1 MPQLPFVVAPTI
13 RTRTVSATIDGQEAA
28 LEFPVYKALKGKE
41 IIAIREHEY
50 QFVIEAFLKGDTGTP
65 VELPSIGAAP
75 RVLSGY
81 ITAYATLPAQT
92 DWLAAGSAF
101 TWTDTGLAPA
111 GLLPGII
118 GRGFL
123 GNLPDLPTT
132 TGGQQGKATVISVAG
147 AYGVGGIGAELR
159 QALGDALS
167 ISLEVPA

>member
-1 MPQLPFVVAPTI
+1 MATDFAPYANVRILWTPPG
-13 RTRTVSATIDGQEAA
+13 TVTDFRSGTPAA
-28 LEFPVYKALKGKE
+28 GTP
-41 IIAIREHEY
+41 I
-50 QFVIEAFLKGDTGTP
+50 VIEAFLKGETGTP
-65 VELPSIGAAP
+65 LELPSIGAAP

-81 ITAYATLPAQT
+81 ITAYATLPEDS

-111 GLLPGII
+111 GLLPGIT

-123 GNLPDLPTT
+123 GDLTALPAT

-159 QALGDALS
+159 TALGDALT